1 MGKHWQFQP
10 HDASQVRHLHQTG
23 GIAPVV
29 AQLLV
34 SRGIADVAAAERF
47 LEARMSDLRDPELL
61 PGLESAAQRLHAA
74 ARAGKKITIYGDY
87 DADGMTSTAILL
99 RGLRVLNADV
109 DFYVPNRIEEGY
121 GLNTTALEAL
131 ADRGTKLVITVDC
144 GIASLEEAA
153 KARQLG
159 MELIITDHHEMLETL
174 PSADNIVH
182 PGLPGHDYPFLGL
195 CGAGVAFKLIWR
207 VCQLQSNSKRVS
219 DRLRNYLLSAMGL
232 AAIGTVADV
241 VPLVDENR
249 ALVRHGL
256 MTLKATPTIGI
267 EALMRVAGVDKK
279 PELSA
284 EDIAFMMAPRLN
296 AAGRLGKGEMGIEL
310 LSTDSYDRAE
320 ELARHIDELNATRM
334 TVERDIT
341 QAARDQA
348 HEQFCPVETQPA
360 LVLAGR
366 GWHPGVIGIVA
377 GRLCEQFYR
386 PTIVISQDERGIDLA
401 MGSGRSIP
409 GFNLNKALHHCR
421 QHLVK
426 HGGHAAAAGLR
437 VSDEKIPA
445 FRTAFCEYVA
455 SQLTADDYK
464 PQLQI
469 DAEASLAMLTLKVV
483 KQLEQMAPFG
493 QDNRRPTLCARGVT
507 LGNQPKRMGRG
518 EKHLSVL
525 LEQDKVQL
533 RAVAFNQGDWA
544 DTLQAHNGSF
554 DIAYRPVLNEFNGR
568 RSVELHLVDW
578 KPAEQIRC
586 AAG

>member
-10 HDASQVRHLHQTG
+10 HDASQVQHLHQSG

-34 SRGIADVAAAERF
+34 SRGISDIAAAERF
-47 LEARMSDLRDPELL
+47 LDARMSDLRDPELL
-61 PGLESAAQRLHAA
+61 PGLESAARRVHEAT
-74 ARAGKKITIYGDY
+74 RAGKKITIFGDY

-109 DFYVPNRIEEGY
+109 DFYVPSRIDEGY

-131 ADRGTKLVITVDC
+131 AERGTNLVITVDC

-159 MELIITDHHEMLETL
+159 MEIIITDHHEMLETL
-174 PSADNIVH
+174 PPADNIVH

-249 ALVRHGL
+249 VLVRHGL
-256 MTLKATPTIGI
+256 KTLKATPTIGI
-267 EALMRVAGVDKK
+267 EALMRVAGVDKR

-334 TVERDIT
+334 TVEREIT

-348 HEQFCPVETQPA
+348 KEQFCPIEDQPA

-377 GRLCEQFYR
+377 GRLSDQFYR
-386 PTIVISQDERGIDLA
+386 PTIVISQDEQGNDLA

-437 VSDEKIPA
+437 VSDDKISD

-455 SQLTADDYK
+455 SQLTADDYT
-464 PQLQI
+464 PHLQI
-469 DAEASLAMLTLKVV
+469 DAEASLSMLTLKVV
-483 KQLEQMAPFG
+483 KQLEKMAPFG
-493 QDNRRPTLCARGVT
+493 QDNRRPTLCARGVS

-518 EKHLSVL
+518 EKHLSVM
-525 LEQDKVQL
+525 LEQNEVRL

-544 DTLQAHNGSF
+544 DTMQAHGGSF

-578 KPAEQIRC
+578 KPAERVRNV
-586 AAG
+586 AG